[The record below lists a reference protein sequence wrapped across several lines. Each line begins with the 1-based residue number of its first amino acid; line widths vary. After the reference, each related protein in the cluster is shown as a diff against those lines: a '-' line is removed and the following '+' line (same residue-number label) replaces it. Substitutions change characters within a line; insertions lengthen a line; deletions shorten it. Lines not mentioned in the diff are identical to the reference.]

1 MRVNISCRHLEI
13 PDSLRDRTYKKL
25 KKIEKFSPRI
35 LSVDSIF
42 EKNGSRVIVE
52 LRAKVGSKNLA
63 VIEKNY
69 DMYKAIDFAADKF
82 TRIVR
87 DYIDKRKTRRR
98 KSE

>member
-1 MRVNISCRHLEI
+1 MQINISCRHFEI

-25 KKIEKFSPRI
+25 EKIEKFSPKI

-42 EKNGSRVIVE
+42 EKNGSRIIVE
-52 LRAKVGSKNLA
+52 LRAKVGRKNLA

-69 DMYKAIDFAADKF
+69 DMYKAIDVAADKLI
-82 TRIVR
+82 RMIK
-87 DYIDKRKTRRR
+87 DYRDKRKATRR